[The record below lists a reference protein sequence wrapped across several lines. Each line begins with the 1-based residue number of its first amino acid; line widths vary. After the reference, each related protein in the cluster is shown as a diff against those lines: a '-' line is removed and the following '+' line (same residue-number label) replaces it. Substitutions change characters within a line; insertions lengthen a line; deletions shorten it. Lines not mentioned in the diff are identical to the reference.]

1 MSDELQALSE
11 YERAAREQETRRNW
25 LLCTPALVVLLL
37 AASGPLLVMLFYSFL
52 ERGDYG
58 GVIYNFSLDGWLNVI
73 LVRDIFDDVL
83 RFADAHLSVFWRSI
97 KLSAM
102 TTVTCLLIGFPTA
115 YFIATRP
122 RQSRNFWLF
131 LITIPFWTNL
141 LIRTFAWIIILGRGG
156 VIETPLLA
164 AGIIEESLR
173 MMYTDGAIAIGL
185 TYSYL
190 PLMVLPI
197 YASLE
202 KLDFRLLEAA
212 SDLYATRLETMIRV
226 VIPLCKPGIIAGCIL
241 VFIPCLGA
249 FIAPNLLGGGKK
261 LMLGSLVQ
269 FQFASARNWP
279 FGAALSMLLLAAV
292 VIMLIFYARSVG
304 KRAAM
309 EGAD

>member
-1 MSDELQALSE
+1 MSSWLPKS
-11 YERAAREQETRRNW
+11 AAGRRW
-25 LLCTPALVVLLL
+25 LGLAPSYVVIGIFML
-37 AASGPLLVMLFYSFL
+37 APMIIMGVFSFL
-52 ERGDYG
+52 EANPYG
-58 GVIYNFSLDGWLNVI
+58 GVKPVGS
-73 LVRDIFDDVL
+73 
-83 RFADAHLSVFWRSI
+83 FAAYI
-97 KLSAM
+97 KLILEYDLDDSLVFNPGYLNIIRRSFQLSIMA
-102 TTVTCLLIGFPTA
+102 TILCLFFGFPVA
-115 YFIATRP
+115 YYITLQP
-122 RQSRNFWLF
+122 ENKRNFYIY

-156 VIETPLLA
+156 VIEIPLLEL
-164 AGIIEESLR
+164 GIIEKSLH
-173 MMYTDGAIAIGL
+173 MMYSDGAIAIGL

-212 SDLYATRLETMIRV
+212 SDLYASRWETMAKV

-269 FQFASARNWP
+269 FQFSSARNWP

-292 VIMLIFYARSVG
+292 VISLVFYARSAK
-304 KRAAM
+304 KRALI
-309 EGAD
+309 EGDA

>member
-1 MSDELQALSE
+1 MEHW
-11 YERAAREQETRRNW
+11 RRNPVVFW
-25 LLCTPALVVLLL
+25 VTSLPPTLWLVVFFLIPLGIIWVLSFGEKRGIVDIEITWVLDNYARAFDPLYLQIFAKSLWMAGITTLICL
-37 AASGPLLVMLFYSFL
+37 A
-52 ERGDYG
+52 
-58 GVIYNFSLDGWLNVI
+58 
-73 LVRDIFDDVL
+73 
-83 RFADAHLSVFWRSI
+83 
-97 KLSAM
+97 
-102 TTVTCLLIGFPTA
+102 IGFPIA
-115 YFIATRP
+115 LFITFAPP
-122 RQSRNFWLF
+122 RWKPWLLL
-131 LITIPFWTNL
+131 LIILPFWTNL

-164 AGIIEESLR
+164 MGIIEKSLR

-212 SDLYATRLETMIRV
+212 SDLYASRLEVMTKV
-226 VIPLCKPGIIAGCIL
+226 VIPLCKPGIIAGCLL

-279 FGAALSMLLLAAV
+279 FGAALSMLLLSAV
-292 VIMLIFYARSVG
+292 VVMLIFYARSAK

-309 EGAD
+309 EGSG

>member
-1 MSDELQALSE
+1 M
-11 YERAAREQETRRNW
+11 
-25 LLCTPALVVLLL
+25 
-37 AASGPLLVMLFYSFL
+37 F
-52 ERGDYG
+52 
-58 GVIYNFSLDGWLNVI
+58 
-73 LVRDIFDDVL
+73 LVRDIFDDVWG
-83 RFADAHLSVFWRSI
+83 FADAHLSVFWRSI

-102 TTVTCLLIGFPTA
+102 TTITCLLIGFPTA

-122 RQSRNFWLF
+122 RQSRNIWLF

-156 VIETPLLA
+156 VIETPLYA
-164 AGIIEESLR
+164 MGIIDKSLR

-212 SDLYATRLETMIRV
+212 SDLYASRFEVMTKV

-249 FIAPNLLGGGKK
+249 FIAPNLLGGGKN

-279 FGAALSMLLLAAV
+279 FGAALSMLLLSAV
-292 VIMLIFYARSVG
+292 VIMLIFYARSAS
-304 KRAAM
+304 KRADM
-309 EGAD
+309 EGSD

>member
-1 MSDELQALSE
+1 MSKWLPNNPT
-11 YERAAREQETRRNW
+11 ARSW
-25 LLCTPALVVLLL
+25 LGLAPTYVMVGIFMLVPMVIM
-37 AASGPLLVMLFYSFL
+37 AVFSFL
-52 ERGDYG
+52 EPNPYG
-58 GVIYNFSLDGWLNVI
+58 GVLPEPSVAAYVKLFFEYDLEDKLVFNPGYLNII
-73 LVRDIFDDVL
+73 LRSFQ
-83 RFADAHLSVFWRSI
+83 LSIMATAICLVF
-97 KLSAM
+97 
-102 TTVTCLLIGFPTA
+102 GFPVA
-115 YFIATRP
+115 YYITLQP
-122 RQSRNFWLF
+122 ENKRNFYIY

-141 LIRTFAWIIILGRGG
+141 LIRTFAWIIILGRNG
-156 VIETPLLA
+156 VIETPLLKL
-164 AGIIEESLR
+164 GIIEDSLK

-212 SDLYATRLETMIRV
+212 SDLYASRLQIMAKV

-249 FIAPNLLGGGKK
+249 FIAPNLLGGGKR

-292 VIMLIFYARSVG
+292 VIALIYYARSA
-304 KRAAM
+304 KKKEYIQA
-309 EGAD
+309 GA

>member
-1 MSDELQALSE
+1 M
-11 YERAAREQETRRNW
+11 
-25 LLCTPALVVLLL
+25 
-37 AASGPLLVMLFYSFL
+37 
-52 ERGDYG
+52 
-58 GVIYNFSLDGWLNVI
+58 
-73 LVRDIFDDVL
+73 
-83 RFADAHLSVFWRSI
+83 
-97 KLSAM
+97 
-102 TTVTCLLIGFPTA
+102 
-115 YFIATRP
+115 
-122 RQSRNFWLF
+122 
-131 LITIPFWTNL
+131 
-141 LIRTFAWIIILGRGG
+141 
-156 VIETPLLA
+156 IETPLLW
-164 AGIIEESLR
+164 AGIIEDSLR

-212 SDLYATRLETMIRV
+212 SDLYANRLEIMTKV

-279 FGAALSMLLLAAV
+279 FGAALSMILLAVV
-292 VIMLIFYARSVG
+292 VIVLIFYARSAG

-309 EGAD
+309 EGAH

>member
-1 MSDELQALSE
+1 MSG
-11 YERAAREQETRRNW
+11 W
-25 LLCTPALVVLLL
+25 LPQSATGKRWLGL
-37 AASGPLLVMLFYSFL
+37 APSYFVIGIFMVIPMVIMGVFSFM
-52 ERGDYG
+52 EPNPYG
-58 GVIYNFSLDGWLNVI
+58 GVRPVASTAAYVKLFFELDLDNN
-73 LVRDIFDDVL
+73 LVFNPGYINIVFRSFQLSFVATVL
-83 RFADAHLSVFWRSI
+83 
-97 KLSAM
+97 
-102 TTVTCLLIGFPTA
+102 CLIIGFPVA
-115 YFIATRP
+115 YYITLQPENR
-122 RQSRNFWLF
+122 RNFYIY

-292 VIMLIFYARSVG
+292 VIVLIFYARSSS
-304 KRAAM
+304 KRVAM
-309 EGAD
+309 EGSS

>member
-1 MSDELQALSE
+1 MNSWLPNNPA
-11 YERAAREQETRRNW
+11 TRRW
-25 LLCTPALVVLLL
+25 LGLSPAFLVIGVFM
-37 AASGPLLVMLFYSFL
+37 LVPMIIMGVFSFL
-52 ERGDYG
+52 EANPYG
-58 GVIYNFSLDGWLNVI
+58 GVLPEFSLRAYMKLFLEEDLSGE
-73 LVRDIFDDVL
+73 LVFNPGY
-83 RFADAHLSVFWRSI
+83 
-97 KLSAM
+97 
-102 TTVTCLLIGFPTA
+102 LLIILRSFELSTMATVLCLIFGFPVA
-115 YFIATRP
+115 YFITLQPENR
-122 RQSRNFWLF
+122 RNFYIY

-164 AGIIEESLR
+164 LGIIDDSLR

-212 SDLYATRLETMIRV
+212 SDLYSSRLEIMTKV

-241 VFIPCLGA
+241 VFIPCIGA

-269 FQFASARNWP
+269 FQFASARDWP
-279 FGAALSMLLLAAV
+279 FGAAISMLLLAAV
-292 VIMLIFYARSVG
+292 MVALIFYARAAK
-304 KRAAM
+304 KRAMM
-309 EGAD
+309 EGMSHGH

>member
-1 MSDELQALSE
+1 MSSWLPKS
-11 YERAAREQETRRNW
+11 AAGRRW
-25 LLCTPALVVLLL
+25 LGLAPSYIVIGIFMLV
-37 AASGPLLVMLFYSFL
+37 PMLIMGVFSFL
-52 ERGDYG
+52 EANPYG
-58 GVIYNFSLDGWLNVI
+58 GVKPVISFDAYIKLLFEYDLDDSLIFNSGYLNI
-73 LVRDIFDDVL
+73 IRRSFQ
-83 RFADAHLSVFWRSI
+83 LSVMAT
-97 KLSAM
+97 LL
-102 TTVTCLLIGFPTA
+102 CLFFGFPVA
-115 YFIATRP
+115 YYITLQP
-122 RQSRNFWLF
+122 ENKRNFYIY

-156 VIETPLLA
+156 VIEIPLLEL
-164 AGIIEESLR
+164 GIIEKSLR
-173 MMYTDGAIAIGL
+173 MMYSDGAIAIGL

-212 SDLYATRLETMIRV
+212 SDLYASRWETMVKI

-269 FQFASARNWP
+269 FQFSSARNWP
-279 FGAALSMLLLAAV
+279 FGAALSMLLLLV
-292 VIMLIFYARSVG
+292 VIISLIFYARAAK
-304 KRAAM
+304 KRYYL
-309 EGAD
+309 EGEA

>member
-1 MSDELQALSE
+1 MSK
-11 YERAAREQETRRNW
+11 W
-25 LLCTPALVVLLL
+25 LPNNPTVRSWLGLAPTYVMVGIFMLVPMVIM
-37 AASGPLLVMLFYSFL
+37 AVFSFL
-52 ERGDYG
+52 EPNPYG
-58 GVIYNFSLDGWLNVI
+58 GVLPEPSVAAYVKLFFEYDLEDKLVFNPGYLNII
-73 LVRDIFDDVL
+73 LRSFQ
-83 RFADAHLSVFWRSI
+83 LSIMATAICLVF
-97 KLSAM
+97 
-102 TTVTCLLIGFPTA
+102 GFPVA
-115 YFIATRP
+115 YYITLQP
-122 RQSRNFWLF
+122 KNKRNFYIY

-141 LIRTFAWIIILGRGG
+141 LIRTFAWIIILGRNG
-156 VIETPLLA
+156 VIETPLLKL
-164 AGIIEESLR
+164 GIIEDSLK

-212 SDLYATRLETMIRV
+212 SDLYASRLQIMAKV

-249 FIAPNLLGGGKK
+249 FIAPNLLGGGKR

-292 VIMLIFYARSVG
+292 VIALIYYARSA
-304 KRAAM
+304 KKKEYIQA
-309 EGAD
+309 GA

>member
-1 MSDELQALSE
+1 MNVWMPKS
-11 YERAAREQETRRNW
+11 AAGKRW
-25 LLCTPALVVLLL
+25 LGLAPSYFVIGIFMLVPMVIM
-37 AASGPLLVMLFYSFL
+37 GVFSFL
-52 ERGDYG
+52 EPNPYG
-58 GVIYNFSLDGWLNVI
+58 GVEPVGSVAAYVKLFFEYDLEDN
-73 LVRDIFDDVL
+73 LVFNPGYINIIFRSFQLSFVATVL
-83 RFADAHLSVFWRSI
+83 
-97 KLSAM
+97 
-102 TTVTCLLIGFPTA
+102 CLLFGFPVA
-115 YFIATRP
+115 YYITLQPENR
-122 RQSRNFWLF
+122 RNLYIY

-164 AGIIEESLR
+164 MGIIEKSLR

-212 SDLYATRLETMIRV
+212 SDLYASRLEVMTRV

-292 VIMLIFYARSVG
+292 VIVLIFYARSAS
-304 KRAAM
+304 KRVAT
-309 EGAD
+309 EGSA

>member
-1 MSDELQALSE
+1 MN
-11 YERAAREQETRRNW
+11 NW
-25 LLCTPALVVLLL
+25 LPKSATARRWLGLTPSYIMVGIFMLVPISIMAV
-37 AASGPLLVMLFYSFL
+37 YSFL
-52 ERGDYG
+52 EPNPYG
-58 GVIYNFSLDGWLNVI
+58 GVLPEPSVAAYVKIFFEYDLEDNLVFNPGYLNIILRSFQLSIMATVI
-73 LVRDIFDDVL
+73 CLIF
-83 RFADAHLSVFWRSI
+83 
-97 KLSAM
+97 
-102 TTVTCLLIGFPTA
+102 GFPVA
-115 YFIATRP
+115 YYITLQPEHR
-122 RQSRNFWLF
+122 RNIYIY

-156 VIETPLLA
+156 LIETPLLKL
-164 AGIIEESLR
+164 GIIEDSLK

-212 SDLYATRLETMIRV
+212 SDLYASRWQVMTKV

-241 VFIPCLGA
+241 VFIPCIGA

-279 FGAALSMLLLAAV
+279 FGSAISMLLLSAV
-292 VIMLIFYARSVG
+292 VVALVIYARSA
-304 KRAAM
+304 KKK
-309 EGAD
+309 EYIQGAT

>member
-1 MSDELQALSE
+1 MS
-11 YERAAREQETRRNW
+11 NW
-25 LLCTPALVVLLL
+25 LPKSAAGKRWLGLAPTYFVIGVFMLVPV
-37 AASGPLLVMLFYSFL
+37 AIMAVFSFL
-52 ERGDYG
+52 EPNPYG
-58 GVIYNFSLDGWLNVI
+58 GVKPVPSFDAYIKIFFEYDLEDQLVFNPGYVNII
-73 LVRDIFDDVL
+73 LRSFQLSIGATILCLIF
-83 RFADAHLSVFWRSI
+83 
-97 KLSAM
+97 
-102 TTVTCLLIGFPTA
+102 GFPVA
-115 YFIATRP
+115 YYITLQP
-122 RQSRNFWLF
+122 EHKRNIYIY

-164 AGIIEESLR
+164 TGIIEDSLR

-212 SDLYATRLETMIRV
+212 SDLYANRWQVMTKV
-226 VIPLCKPGIIAGCIL
+226 VLPLCKPGIIAGCIL
-241 VFIPCLGA
+241 VFIPSIGA

-279 FGAALSMLLLAAV
+279 FGSALSMLLLAAV
-292 VIMLIFYARSVG
+292 VISLIFYAKSAK
-304 KRAAM
+304 KRAAI
-309 EGAD
+309 EGGH

>member
-1 MSDELQALSE
+1 MNDWLPKSASS
-11 YERAAREQETRRNW
+11 RRW
-25 LLCTPALVVLLL
+25 LGLAPAYFVI
-37 AASGPLLVMLFYSFL
+37 GIFMLIPMVIMGIFSFL
-52 ERGDYG
+52 EPNPYG
-58 GVIYNFSLDGWLNVI
+58 GVLPEGSIAAYVKLFFEYDLEDQLVFNPGYLNIIRRSFQLSI
-73 LVRDIFDDVL
+73 LATVL
-83 RFADAHLSVFWRSI
+83 
-97 KLSAM
+97 
-102 TTVTCLLIGFPTA
+102 CLIVGFPVA
-115 YFIATRP
+115 YYITLQP
-122 RQSRNFWLF
+122 ENKRNFYIYLV
-131 LITIPFWTNL
+131 TIPFWTNL

-164 AGIIEESLR
+164 TGVIDKSLR
-173 MMYTDGAIAIGL
+173 MMYSDGAIAIGL

-212 SDLYATRLETMIRV
+212 NDLYANRWVTMSKV

-241 VFIPCLGA
+241 VFIPCIGA

-279 FGAALSMLLLAAV
+279 FGAALSMLLLSAV
-292 VIMLIFYARSVG
+292 VVSLIFYARAAK
-304 KRAAM
+304 KRSLM
-309 EGAD
+309 EGDA

>member
-1 MSDELQALSE
+1 MSA
-11 YERAAREQETRRNW
+11 W
-25 LLCTPALVVLLL
+25 LPKS
-37 AASGPLLVMLFYSFL
+37 ASGRRWLGLAPSYVVVGIFMLVPIMIMGVFSFL
-52 ERGDYG
+52 EPNPYG
-58 GVIYNFSLDGWLNVI
+58 GVKPIPSFDAYIKIMFEYDLEDNLVFNSGYLNI
-73 LVRDIFDDVL
+73 I
-83 RFADAHLSVFWRSI
+83 WRSFQ
-97 KLSAM
+97 LSIGA
-102 TTVTCLLIGFPTA
+102 TILCLIFGFPVA
-115 YFIATRP
+115 YYITLQP
-122 RQSRNFWLF
+122 ENKRNLYIY

-156 VIETPLLA
+156 VIETPLLW
-164 AGIIEESLR
+164 AGVIEDSLR

-212 SDLYATRLETMIRV
+212 SDLYANRWQVMTKV
-226 VIPLCKPGIIAGCIL
+226 VIPLCKPGIIAGSIL

-269 FQFASARNWP
+269 FQFASARKLAFRCCVIDGVTCSCGGLFN
-279 FGAALSMLLLAAV
+279 LLCTS
-292 VIMLIFYARSVG
+292 R
-304 KRAAM
+304 
-309 EGAD
+309 

>member
-1 MSDELQALSE
+1 MNTWLPKSAG
-11 YERAAREQETRRNW
+11 ARRW
-25 LLCTPALVVLLL
+25 LGLAPTYIIVGIFMLVPISIMAV
-37 AASGPLLVMLFYSFL
+37 YSFL
-52 ERGDYG
+52 EPNPYG
-58 GVIYNFSLDGWLNVI
+58 GVLPEPSIAAYVKLFFEYDLEDNLVFNPGYLNIIFRSLQLSSMATVI
-73 LVRDIFDDVL
+73 
-83 RFADAHLSVFWRSI
+83 
-97 KLSAM
+97 
-102 TTVTCLLIGFPTA
+102 CLILGFPVA
-115 YFIATRP
+115 YYITLQPER
-122 RQSRNFWLF
+122 RRNIYIY

-156 VIETPLLA
+156 VIETPLLKL
-164 AGIIEESLR
+164 GIIEDSLR
-173 MMYTDGAIAIGL
+173 MMYTDGAIAVGL

-212 SDLYATRLETMIRV
+212 SDLYASRWEIMTKV

-241 VFIPCLGA
+241 VFIPCIGA

-279 FGAALSMLLLAAV
+279 FGSALSMLLLSAV
-292 VIMLIFYARSVG
+292 VIALIFYARSAR
-304 KRAAM
+304 KKEYS
-309 EGAD
+309 EGVT